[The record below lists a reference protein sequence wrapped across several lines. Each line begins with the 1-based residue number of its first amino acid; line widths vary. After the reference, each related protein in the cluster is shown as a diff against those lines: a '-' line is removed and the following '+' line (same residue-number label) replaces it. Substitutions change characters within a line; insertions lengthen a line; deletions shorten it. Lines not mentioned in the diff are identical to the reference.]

1 MKQIY
6 PDILDLVHEGK
17 NVSGFVC
24 VFNDEHL
31 HSFFPSLFF
40 FSHIKKQQQNSAG
53 PKFKNWDLIQTIVL
67 YEECE
72 TFDSFLMKFP
82 EERAMVP

>member
-31 HSFFPSLFF
+31 HSFLPSLFF
-40 FSHIKKQQQNSAG
+40 LTLRNNNKILLA
-53 PKFKNWDLIQTIVL
+53 PKFKNWNLV
-67 YEECE
+67 
-72 TFDSFLMKFP
+72 
-82 EERAMVP
+82 

>member
-1 MKQIY
+1 MQNMKQIY

-24 VFNDEHL
+24 VFDDEHL

-40 FSHIKKQQQNSAG
+40 LTLRNNNKTLLA
-53 PKFKNWDLIQTIVL
+53 PKFKNGDLTQIVVF

-72 TFDSFLMKFP
+72 TFHSFLNKEP
-82 EERAMVP
+82 